1 MENKKYQWYFS
12 ADPAFKTYGYAIVRF
27 RNIDDEIYQKINKL
41 SFESLND
48 FNTIQ
53 TLKEIQ
59 SCIDLLNDYF
69 VVAHGGTVDLGKGFA
84 SSKISRVKRVILI
97 GEFIDSLDEIFEKIS
112 KLGCP
117 PPTSKDLTVI
127 VEHQMG
133 PNTKSDTPADL
144 TINYFRKANIAEIGA
159 GFKNKLRYKS
169 RPDLDHSNYLAKYA
183 SNKTANKNHTTKL
196 YFDFICPMF
205 HHTNF
210 SVGRKKDD
218 FADAIIQI
226 LALRAFADIEV
237 LKTKF

>member
-1 MENKKYQWYFS
+1 MPDKKYQWYFS
-12 ADPAFKTYGYAIVRF
+12 VDPAFKTYGYAIVRF
-27 RNIDDEIYQKINKL
+27 RDIDNEISQKINNI
-41 SFESLND
+41 SFDQLTDDTTAQILED
-48 FNTIQ
+48 
-53 TLKEIQ
+53 IQ
-59 SCIDLLNDYF
+59 SCIELLDDYF
-69 VVAHGGTVDLGKGFA
+69 VVAHGGTVDLGKGLA
-84 SSKISRVKRVILI
+84 ASKISRVKRVMLI
-97 GEFIDSLDEIFEKIS
+97 GEFIDSLDEVFKKVG

-159 GFKNKLRYKS
+159 GFKNKLRYKA

-183 SNKTANKNHTTKL
+183 SNKTANKNHTAKL
-196 YFDFICPMF
+196 YFDYICPMF

-218 FADAIIQI
+218 FADAIIQL
-226 LALRAFADIEV
+226 LALRAFADIEI